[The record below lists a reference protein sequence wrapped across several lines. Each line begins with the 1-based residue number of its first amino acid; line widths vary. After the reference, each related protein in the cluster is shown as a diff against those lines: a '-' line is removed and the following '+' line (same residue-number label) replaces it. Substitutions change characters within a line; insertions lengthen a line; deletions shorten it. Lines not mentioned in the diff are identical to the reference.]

1 MMIFGI
7 FWEGL
12 TWAWDFFSWGWVFTT
27 CHPGGGLSKGHL
39 IRGGPSHPPPHSQ
52 HAYSIRPLGNS
63 DFPQK
68 CFISTQMVQLLSV
81 YLSGGDFRRFWRF
94 SE

>member
-27 CHPGGGLSKGHL
+27 CHPGGGLSKGRL
-39 IRGGPSHPPPHSQ
+39 IRGGPSHPPPSPGMGKG
-52 HAYSIRPLGNS
+52 ARPCVGG
-63 DFPQK
+63 
-68 CFISTQMVQLLSV
+68 
-81 YLSGGDFRRFWRF
+81 SGQTHPHVKFEHENIFHV
-94 SE
+94 